1 LSDKIQT
8 LLDSQSLGNLSDN
21 NRRILDTNRSE
32 DIMAFWFSIER
43 SNDVKAKSM
52 LSFNGML
59 AKDEDLKVV
68 FVLFYTAL
76 LYHIARLMKHR
87 GIGLPGAL
95 TFSGTGSKLLTIIS
109 SDDAILGKLARAIFE
124 KVYEQTYDTS
134 GLTLFYEKRGPK
146 EVTCKGALMQP
157 PNSRPVD
164 TEAISYVYPAT
175 FNDEFSKLTY
185 TDLRKPEI
193 VASLLKETNAFID
206 FFFALNQQFSFVRN
220 LNVSARSLGV
230 AQQEL
235 RTHLDTSLMDGIQR
249 KESDLAAEFSG
260 MSDALGA
267 PIEETLFFYPLIG
280 AVNKLANA
288 LA

>member
-1 LSDKIQT
+1 
-8 LLDSQSLGNLSDN
+8 
-21 NRRILDTNRSE
+21 
-32 DIMAFWFSIER
+32 MAFWFSIER